1 MAKKN
6 STKTATKEALQASE
20 PKIQNFKQWNGV
32 NIKEAPLSWTPESE
46 QGQTDLAVNYFMV
59 QNNADTTSPN
69 KGVETR
75 RDVEAVAEPPDG
87 LEFTD
92 VACLWGDVLYCAFSN
107 GGLRYHRLGDPLK
120 SWTSV
125 KLTDPDGDHGGI
137 TNIEHFQST
146 LIVFTAN
153 SEIFTGHRKSV
164 NGYVVDE
171 VSSAAFIDTPSEA
184 CSTQCMGT
192 LAEGDITRIAIQYT
206 YTNRFGQ
213 TLPSPVKTVY
223 VNTSPVEW
231 SSACYMKI
239 SGNAPTGK
247 EITGVDVYYA
257 LDDNSDAV
265 FGGHVTLVDG
275 GSWSYNWLGAMA
287 DTSIWTSVPLT
298 VPTENTTKGVHARYC
313 NDHDGRLYF
322 WGDSD
327 NPSRLYIGGN
337 AGSELSV
344 SRGLGGAF
352 IDIDPDGDMVVHGT
366 AKFKTYNG
374 ASIVT
379 IMCGN
384 PNTGDVKRFNL
395 LETSITLT
403 NEITSKG
410 YMSEEVSN
418 VIGCNSRYGYGVFAD
433 GLYSVS
439 RYGLAVTTQ
448 IMESNNQLR
457 AQYVSDPVKP
467 VFSESMGNQLKN
479 CRMVYIDGTVYIAL
493 GMDSDDDPTLDRVV
507 LCYDLD
513 VKSWWTYTVP
523 EIGDDAVLH
532 IMSIDSEDHWEGL
545 GIVTRKHIC
554 LVPTTGANE
563 VSKPEFPVI
572 VETGELTTRQPISST
587 HYLCQLELRFDYFV
601 GDAVVTVQGIDYYG
615 RHFRV
620 KKNVSEAELVRDV
633 PVWIRVDKR
642 IETYN
647 VRIEGKARFRMTHVL
662 AKVYQQSSKTN
673 LVYGYDDLVSYRNRH
688 GKDVDEHHYLR
699 SYNDLREAIVT

>member
-20 PKIQNFKQWNGV
+20 PKIQNFKQWSGM
-32 NIKEAPLSWTPESE
+32 NIKEASPSWTPESE
-46 QGQTDLAVNYFMV
+46 QDQTDLAMNYFLV
-59 QNNADTTSPN
+59 QNNADMTLPQ
-69 KGVETR
+69 KGVATR
-75 RDVEAVAEPPDG
+75 ADAEIIASVPEDG
-87 LEFTD
+87 IEFEGVT
-92 VACLWGDVLYCAFSN
+92 CLWGDILYCVFSDN
-107 GGLRYHRLGDPLK
+107 TLRYHKLGNPPDLWAKVRL
-120 SWTSV
+120 V
-125 KLTDPDGDHGGI
+125 DPDGDHGRI
-137 TNIEHFQST
+137 TNVEHFQST

-153 SEIFTGHRKSV
+153 SEIFTGYRKSV

-171 VSSAAFIDTPSEA
+171 VSSAAFIDTPTDA
-184 CSTQCMGT
+184 CSVECMGG
-192 LAEGDITRIAIQYT
+192 LSEGDVTRIAVQYT

-213 TLPSPVKTVY
+213 TLPSPVKTIY
-223 VNTSPVEW
+223 VDASPVEW
-231 SSACYMKI
+231 SSARYLKI
-239 SGNAPTGK
+239 SGVAPTGK
-247 EITGVDVYYA
+247 GITGIDIYYA

-265 FGGHVTLVDG
+265 FGGHVTLSDG

-298 VPTENTTKGVHARYC
+298 VPTENTTKGVHAQYC
-313 NDHDGRLYF
+313 ADHDGRLYF

-379 IMCGN
+379 VMCGN

-418 VIGCNSRYGYGVFAD
+418 VIGCNSRWGYGVFAD

-448 IMESNNQLR
+448 VMESNNQLK

-467 VFSESMGNQLKN
+467 IFTESMGNQLTN
-479 CRMVYIDGTVYIAL
+479 CRMVFIDGVIYIVL
-493 GMDSDDDPTLDRVV
+493 GMEDGGDDSLDEVV
-507 LCYDLD
+507 LCYDVD
-513 VKSWWTYTVP
+513 GKAWWTYTVP
-523 EIGDDAVLH
+523 EIDGGLLH
-532 IMSIDSEDHWEGL
+532 AFSIDSQDHWEGL
-545 GIVTRKHIC
+545 GLIARKHVAMI
-554 LVPTTGANE
+554 PTTGDGGMSA
-563 VSKPEFPVI
+563 PRFPVLL
-572 VETGELTTRQPISST
+572 ETGELTTRQPISAT
-587 HYLCQLELRFDYFV
+587 HYLCQLELRFDFFC
-601 GDAVVTVQGIDYYG
+601 GDATITVQGIDYYG
-615 RHFRV
+615 RSFKAV
-620 KKNVSEAELVRDV
+620 KNVHEDAVLDF
-633 PVWIRVDKR
+633 PVWIRVDKLV
-642 IETYN
+642 ETYN
-647 VRIEGKARFRMTHVL
+647 VRIEGKARFRMTHIL
-662 AKVYQQSSKTN
+662 AKVYQQSSKVN
-673 LVYGYDDLVSYRNRH
+673 LVYGFDDRVSYRSRR
-688 GKDVDEHHYLR
+688 GKEVHDHHCLK
-699 SYNDLREAIVT
+699 SYNNLRDAIVT